1 MHAYGNTAK
10 NKNINKNI
18 TQQQKILKE
27 KSFEGLFSLKVQL
40 AST

>member
-18 TQQQKILKE
+18 TQQQKFLKE
-27 KSFEGLFSLKVQL
+27 KYPLKDYLV
-40 AST
+40 